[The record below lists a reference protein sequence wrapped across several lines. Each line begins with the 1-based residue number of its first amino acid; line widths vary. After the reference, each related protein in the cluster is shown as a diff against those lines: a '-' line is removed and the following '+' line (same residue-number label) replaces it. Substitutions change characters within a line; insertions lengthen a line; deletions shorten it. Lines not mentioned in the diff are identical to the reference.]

1 MKYKLSLSILFI
13 VLFQLTYAGVTLPAV
28 LGDNMVLKQNSS
40 VTLWG
45 KASAN
50 SAVKVTTSWNQKNYS
65 VSTNSDGNF
74 ILNISTAKAGGPFT
88 ISFLNNGEVE
98 ILKNILLGE
107 VWFCSGQS
115 NMEMPL
121 KGWRNMPVL
130 NSKELIAH
138 ADNENI
144 RIFNPVKSVS
154 FTEKESASGKWELS
168 TPGVAS
174 NTSAVAWEFAQI
186 LQKKLGVPVG
196 IIVSAWGGTPI
207 RSWMSRESLKSFPSI
222 SLEKPD
228 TIISKT
234 PAALFNGMIVPFLHF
249 SISGILWYQGE
260 NDHKDVD
267 AYQKMMPAMVK
278 DWRARFGN
286 EKLPFYYV
294 QIAPWKYE
302 RSKIPYAAI
311 FREMQYQLSKTIPN
325 SGIAVTTDV
334 GSNKTIHPPDKTA
347 VANRLVN
354 IALAKHYGKKIPY
367 LGPELKSFKVKG
379 NSMYLKFGHANG
391 LNLKEGGT
399 RNFEIAGKDSVFHKA
414 EAIVKNGKL
423 KVWSDEVQTPEAVR
437 YTYENY
443 AQGNLFNNSGLPAST
458 FRTDKWT
465 IANK

>member
-1 MKYKLSLSILFI
+1 MKYKFSFFLFF
-13 VLFQLTYAGVTLPAV
+13 LALCQLTYGGVKLPSV

-45 KASAN
+45 KAPAN
-50 SAVKVTTSWNQKNYS
+50 SAVEVTTSWNRKSYS

-88 ISFLNNGEVE
+88 ISFLNNGEVK
-98 ILKNILLGE
+98 ILNNILLGE

-121 KGWRNMPVL
+121 KGWRNMPIL
-130 NSKELIAH
+130 NSKDLIAH

-154 FTEKESASGKWELS
+154 FTEKESAAGKWELS
-168 TPGVAS
+168 SPEVAS
-174 NTSAVAWEFAQI
+174 NTSAVAWEFAKI

-196 IIVSAWGGTPI
+196 IMVSAWGGTPI

-228 TIISKT
+228 TTTSKT
-234 PAALFNGMIVPFLHF
+234 PAALFNGMISPFSHF
-249 SISGILWYQGE
+249 SISGFLWYQGE
-260 NDHKDVD
+260 NDHKDAD
-267 AYQKMMPAMVK
+267 GYRKMMPAMVK

-286 EKLPFYYV
+286 EKLPFYFV

-302 RSKIPYAAI
+302 HSKVPYAAI

-325 SGIAVTTDV
+325 SGIAVTTDI
-334 GSNKTIHPPDKTA
+334 GSNKTIHPPDKTT
-347 VANRLVN
+347 VADRLVKL
-354 IALAKHYGKKIPY
+354 ALAKHYGKKIPS

-379 NSMYLKFGHANG
+379 NSIFLKFRHAKG

-399 RNFEIAGKDSVFHKA
+399 TNFEVAGKDSVFHKA

-423 KVWSDEVQTPEAVR
+423 RVWSEEVQKPLAVR
-437 YTYENY
+437 YAFENY
-443 AQGNLFNNSGLPAST
+443 LHGNLYNGKELPAST
-458 FRTDKWT
+458 FRTDNWT
-465 IANK
+465 IEN